1 MPETFGGS
9 RPSYQVEIAN
19 FNNCMRILLRD
30 RGDQVYY
37 GGANR
42 WVNDASAAIRFGAID
57 RAVRKALEFPAR
69 SLVVVLRYEDYHCEL
84 ALDPCLLSQ
93 TLASGVNFGTGADRI
108 GWDTASDQL
117 E

>member
-1 MPETFGGS
+1 
-9 RPSYQVEIAN
+9 
-19 FNNCMRILLRD
+19 MRILLRD

-42 WVNDASAAIRFGAID
+42 WVNDASAAIRFSAINGA
-57 RAVRKALEFPAR
+57 VQKALEFPAR
-69 SLVVVLRYEDYHCEL
+69 RLVVVLRYEDYHCEL

-93 TLASGVNFGTGADRI
+93 TLTSRVNFGTGADRN
-108 GWDTASDQL
+108 GWDAGSDRP